1 MDIDELERTILEKLS
16 NGLLDGMVG
25 DDFITGNHML
35 GRPRDKKQ
43 MEMMHEI
50 SVAFTKID
58 NGDPLTAREK
68 ELLGKLSEQFY
79 GGAEDMHTQL
89 GTDFSKY
96 VKAMGI

>member
-1 MDIDELERTILEKLS
+1 MDKEEAYMISAIAC
-16 NGLLDGMVG
+16 
-25 DDFITGNHML
+25 DFITGNYML
-35 GRPRDKKQ
+35 GRPRDEKQ

-58 NGDPLTAREK
+58 NGDPLTVREK